1 MTRVIVLGPVPDS
14 AGGIGILMGHLSR
27 AGAEGL
33 TVRFVDSGGT
43 PGKPLARGDQHIMSQ
58 TTRRPRTTVE
68 RGEIST
74 YDMGR
79 ALRRSWW
86 LPLLLA
92 LLGCALGWLGG
103 TAVGTSYTSTA
114 SGVVV
119 SDGGTDAT
127 EALAGE
133 NLAKSRA
140 VTFSSI
146 SENSSTA
153 SAVIDRL
160 HLNST
165 PEALLQNV
173 KTSVPTDTSEVRVT
187 TTAATPEDAREL
199 ADTWVDE
206 LSKQVGELESA
217 TQGRGVKVQMAKVGE
232 ASTPQNPSSVSPSVL
247 IAVGALL
254 GLLAGVLLAIAREHQ
269 LTRAAQPAAH

>member
-1 MTRVIVLGPVPDS
+1 
-14 AGGIGILMGHLSR
+14 
-27 AGAEGL
+27 
-33 TVRFVDSGGT
+33 
-43 PGKPLARGDQHIMSQ
+43 MSQ